1 MEWAEESFGVYH
13 SNALLYV
20 RHTVYK
26 DVAQRAAGVTF
37 HPSQKTEKSRVGLLI
52 VQIYVRVHQKLFH
65 ELCHPDWVASV

>member
-37 HPSQKTEKSRVGLLI
+37 HPSQKTEKEQSWLTYRPNIGESAPKVFPRTL
-52 VQIYVRVHQKLFH
+52 
-65 ELCHPDWVASV
+65 SS